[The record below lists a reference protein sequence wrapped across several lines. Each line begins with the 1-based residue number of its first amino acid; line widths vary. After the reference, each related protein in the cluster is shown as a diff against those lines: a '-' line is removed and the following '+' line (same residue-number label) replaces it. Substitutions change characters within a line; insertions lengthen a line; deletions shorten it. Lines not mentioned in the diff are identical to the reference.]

1 MKIALLLVIVSSFL
15 FSDFAWSKKR
25 KRKKRRSQVAIV
37 QVDGAAVYKVANFDS
52 PIIAYLNKGRKIR
65 ASKKIYPGIGGL
77 GSFYKVRLKK
87 GKYGYVT
94 DVDLFPANKS
104 GSSGESAGN
113 DIFTPQGG
121 DDNSGPAMG
130 QGGNK
135 PIAMKRYLGVSY
147 SMVNYTE
154 EIINRP
160 YTESLGFFGL
170 KVSGPGALFINLP
183 LELNVM
189 AFLGAPSYYSAI
201 YNEPDGYI
209 ILADILYLLP
219 LMNKQSYMLYL
230 GVGPSVTYSS
240 YQVKIKKVSNGK
252 LIPFD
257 LQTVNIGVS
266 AAAGFALKLGESLAV
281 KAEGKYIY
289 ENQGHIVFGGSLQ
302 FSY

>member
-1 MKIALLLVIVSSFL
+1 MKFAILLVIASSFL
-15 FSDFAWSKKR
+15 FSDFTYGKKR
-25 KRKKRRSQVAIV
+25 KRKRRSQVAIV

-94 DVDLFPANKS
+94 DVDLFPAKKS
-104 GSSGESAGN
+104 GDSGQSAGN

-121 DDNSGPAMG
+121 DESAAPAMG
-130 QGGNK
+130 SSGNK
-135 PIAMKRYLGVSY
+135 PIFMKRYLGVSY
-147 SMVNYTE
+147 SLVNYTE
-154 EIINRP
+154 EVAKKP
-160 YTESLGFFGL
+160 FTESLGFFGL

-189 AFLGAPSYYSAI
+189 AFLGVPDYYNAI
-201 YNEPDGYI
+201 YDEPEGYI
-209 ILADILYLLP
+209 IIADILYMMP
-219 LMNKQSYMLYL
+219 LMSQPSYVLYL
-230 GVGPSVTYSS
+230 AVGPAVKYSS
-240 YQVKIKKVSNGK
+240 YQVKVKKLSKSN

-257 LQTVNIGVS
+257 LQVVNIGIS
-266 AAAGFALKLGESLAV
+266 GGLGFGLKLGESLAL

-289 ENQGHIVFGGSLQ
+289 ENEGHIVFGGSLQ